1 MSEEDCLGARFEI
14 LSTSYLVRSLLNR
27 LRLSALGR
35 DTSPGQT
42 NPRCKIATFAWGAPE
57 AVAWGTPPTLVDVRA
72 KPIDGLTP

>member
-14 LSTSYLVRSLLNR
+14 LSTSYLVRFSI
-27 LRLSALGR
+27 GR

>member
-42 NPRCKIATFAWGAPE
+42 NPRCKSQHSHGARRRPSRG
-57 AVAWGTPPTLVDVRA
+57 ARPPHWWMYEQ